1 MKDKFEKETDFF
13 AFFDTDDHPDVNCL
27 LHIAKSNLSN
37 SNNKA
42 FQLPVYQC
50 RNF

>member
-13 AFFDTDDHPDVNCL
+13 AFFDTDDHPDINCL
-27 LHIAKSNLSN
+27 LHIAKSNLLN